1 MASIIFIINEP
12 DNEGTKGKIII
23 INDTII
29 KFSYNWYILCNLP
42 IGTKIT
48 KCDSFKIGNISSLNK
63 AILLPYN
70 FINLNLGDIL
80 DFNIEWSGK
89 KPISFIFIPRK
100 VPISNIYLN

>member
-1 MASIIFIINEP
+1 MASITFIQNNP
-12 DNEGTKGKIII
+12 DNHGEKGKLII
-23 INDTII
+23 INDTINN
-29 KFSYNWYILCNLP
+29 FSYNWYILCNLP

-70 FINLNLGDIL
+70 FISLKQGTLLNI
-80 DFNIEWSGK
+80 NIEWSGE

-100 VPISNIYLN
+100 VSMPDSYL